1 MTATFDT
8 NLLLPRLA
16 TAPDFAPESRVWVY
30 TANRPLTE
38 PEAQFIEDALRDFT
52 TQWTA
57 HNQALKAAAEV
68 FQNQFILLMV
78 DETQAGAS
86 GCSIDKSIH
95 VLEALGHQ
103 LGVDLFERMRF
114 AWVENG
120 ALQFADRPGLAARV
134 ADATIRPDTLLVNTL
149 VQSKRD
155 LQEKWLVPFA
165 QSWHRRIV

>member
-1 MTATFDT
+1 MTDT
-8 NLLLPRLA
+8 IHTDMLQPALA
-16 TAPDFAPESRVWVY
+16 TAPGFAPESRVWVY
-30 TANRPLTE
+30 TANRPLTDT
-38 PEAQFIEDALRDFT
+38 EAQYIREALHDFSHR
-52 TQWTA
+52 WTA

-95 VLEALGHQ
+95 ILEALGHQ

-114 AWVENG
+114 AWVEND
-120 ALQFADRPGLAARV
+120 ALQYADRTGLAARV
-134 ADATIRPDTLLVNTL
+134 ADSSIQPETLMVNTL
-149 VQSKRD
+149 VQTKSD

>member
-1 MTATFDT
+1 MTATST
-8 NLLLPRLA
+8 ETLHPALA
-16 TAPDFAPESRVWVY
+16 SRADYAPESRVWVY
-30 TANRPLTE
+30 AANRPLTDS
-38 PEAQFIEDALRDFT
+38 EAQYVREALHDFAQ
-52 TQWTA
+52 QWTA
-57 HNQALKAAAEV
+57 HNHALKATAEV

-103 LGVDLFERMRF
+103 LGVDLFDRMRF

-120 ALQFADRPGLAARV
+120 SMQFADRAGLIAQLEKSA
-134 ADATIRPDTLLVNTL
+134 IRPDTLMVNTL
-149 VQSKRD
+149 IQTKRD